1 MDQKENV
8 MQNKI
13 CLVTGATSGIGLE
26 TARQLARLGATV
38 IIVGRDAT
46 KTAATLAQIRQQN
59 RAARVESL
67 VADLSSQAQVRALAE
82 QFKRAYAR
90 LDVLI
95 NNAGVAMMRRQESV
109 DGIEMTFAVN
119 VLAPFLLTHLL
130 LDVLQASAPSRIINV
145 GSALHK
151 QAQFDFAD
159 VQMRRKY
166 NGLRA
171 YNNSK
176 LALLWF
182 TYALARRLAGTG
194 VTVNALHPGM
204 VKSNLTARNGGFYK
218 WIVQPLFNL
227 QAISAE
233 QGAQTSVYLASSPEV
248 EGVSGKYFGKCQP
261 RASSPAS
268 YDVDAQERLWRLC
281 AEMTGVGQ

>member
-59 RAARVESL
+59 RTARVESL
-67 VADLSSQAQVRALAE
+67 IADLSSQAQVRALAE

-130 LDVLQASAPSRIINV
+130 LDVLQTSAPSRIINV

-151 QAQFDFAD
+151 PAQFDFAD

-248 EGVSGKYFGKCQP
+248 EG
-261 RASSPAS
+261 
-268 YDVDAQERLWRLC
+268 
-281 AEMTGVGQ
+281 